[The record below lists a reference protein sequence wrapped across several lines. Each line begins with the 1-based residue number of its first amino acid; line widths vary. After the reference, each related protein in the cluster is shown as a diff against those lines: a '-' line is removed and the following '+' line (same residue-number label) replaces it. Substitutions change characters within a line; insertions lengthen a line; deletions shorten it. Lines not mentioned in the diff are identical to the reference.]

1 MAAPDYAEYLDQLD
15 RLPGGPAAALAD
27 FLGPWLAAPVQGAD
41 ADPACW
47 WLREGG
53 RLSLRPEADGTDL
66 LLVHEDET
74 EMCEIARFG
83 RELTEAAALTAQ
95 TRTGGDRVSPL
106 VLALLAIAAG
116 DVDDGRRLKRRLPGL
131 DGAARDLMLMTLCR
145 LCG

>member
-1 MAAPDYAEYLDQLD
+1 MTTRPDYVEYLRQLD

-27 FLGPWLAAPVQGAD
+27 FIGPWLADRVHGTE

-53 RLSLRPEADGTDL
+53 RLCLRPAADGTGQ
-66 LLVHEDET
+66 LLVHENET

-83 RELTEAAALTAQ
+83 RELIEAAASTDS
-95 TRTGGDRVSPL
+95 GGARLSPL